1 MALPYYVSPE
11 QMMQDKAEYAKKG
24 IAKGRS
30 IVAMEYQDGILIVA
44 DNPSMSL
51 NKISEIYDN
60 IAFLGAGRYSEFE
73 NLRKAGIR
81 HADLKG
87 YLYSREDVTA
97 KSLANAYS
105 QALGTTFSQE
115 VKPLEIEI
123 AVVAVG
129 ETAQSGEIYRISFD
143 GSITDERG
151 FTIIG
156 GRAEAITLFLRDR
169 KRVIG
174 EAVASTPSSPP
185 VARAMRIDRRPRFTR
200 LPVARHCCTGSASA
214 RRSCSMA
221 VRIPWSDI
229 TMRVSSPSRAATS
242 SARRRST

>member
-1 MALPYYVSPE
+1 MAFPYYVSPE

-30 IVAMEYQDGILIVA
+30 IIAIEYQDGILVVA
-44 DNPSMSL
+44 DNPSVSL

-115 VKPLEIEI
+115 VKPLEVEI
-123 AVVAVG
+123 AVVAAG
-129 ETAQSGEIYRISFD
+129 ETGQAGEIYRISFD

-151 FTIIG
+151 FTVIG
-156 GRAEAITLFLRDR
+156 GRAEAISMFLRDR
-169 KRVIG
+169 YRGGLPLSDTLKLCKEAMENSSGQGLVISNL
-174 EAVASTPSSPP
+174 EVAVL
-185 VARAMRIDRRPRFTR
+185 DRNRGGRKFRR
-200 LPVARHCCTGSASA
+200 LAAEEVTELIN
-214 RRSCSMA
+214 RR
-221 VRIPWSDI
+221 
-229 TMRVSSPSRAATS
+229 
-242 SARRRST
+242 

>member
-1 MALPYYVSPE
+1 MAFPYYVSPE

-30 IVAMEYQDGILIVA
+30 IIAIEYQDGILMVA
-44 DNPSMSL
+44 DNPSISL

-60 IAFLGAGRYSEFE
+60 IAFLGAGKYSEFE

-115 VKPLEIEI
+115 VKPLEVEI

-129 ETAQSGEIYRISFD
+129 ETDQGGEIYRISFD
-143 GSITDERG
+143 GSITDEHG
-151 FTIIG
+151 FTVIG
-156 GRAEAITLFLRDR
+156 GRAEAISMFLRDR
-169 KRVIG
+169 YRGGLPLSDTLKLCK
-174 EAVASTPSSPP
+174 EAMENSSGQGLAIPNLEVA
-185 VARAMRIDRRPRFTR
+185 VLDRNRGGRRFRR
-200 LPVARHCCTGSASA
+200 LAADEITGLIN
-214 RRSCSMA
+214 RR
-221 VRIPWSDI
+221 
-229 TMRVSSPSRAATS
+229 
-242 SARRRST
+242 